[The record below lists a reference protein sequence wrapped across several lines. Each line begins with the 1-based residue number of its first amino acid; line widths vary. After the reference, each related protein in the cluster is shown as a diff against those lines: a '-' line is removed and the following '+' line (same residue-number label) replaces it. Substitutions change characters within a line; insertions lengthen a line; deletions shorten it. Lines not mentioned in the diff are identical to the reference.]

1 MKLNLYDENL
11 NRIAIIG
18 DQFVSCYWSEGYNST
33 ERFTLEVGTTE
44 EFRRKL
50 RPNCYVGRTDRKTVM
65 VIKSVVIG
73 PETIV
78 ASGQTADRILDD
90 VALVGTVEA
99 GESIDTAVRMRY
111 NESNGYRGLSIAET
125 NLGVQASHPIGDRS
139 FLDAIHALCVE
150 GNIGFTVE
158 RDGGG
163 LTGRFYAPQPKP
175 NLVFARMY
183 GNLAL
188 KSVKLSTEIEK
199 NYAIVL
205 GDVDNEG
212 NVVRVD
218 VDLSGGSD
226 RREIVLKETGIVL
239 EPNETAEQYV
249 SRLYAFGVERL
260 LASASVQE
268 CEFELDDSGFGT
280 EYDLGDVITVLL
292 PEYKMKFNAKIAR
305 ITQKEQ
311 RNRTTTTV
319 EVGDIIKLR

>member
-33 ERFTLEVGTTE
+33 ERFSLEVRATE
-44 EFRRKL
+44 EFRQKL

-73 PETIV
+73 IETIV
-78 ASGQTADRILDD
+78 TSGQTADRILDD
-90 VALVGTVEA
+90 VALIGTVEA
-99 GESIDTAVRMRY
+99 GENIDTAVRMRY

-125 NLGVQASHPIGDRS
+125 NLGVQASLPVGDRS
-139 FLDAIHALCVE
+139 FLDAIRALCAD
-150 GNIGFTVE
+150 GNVGFTVE
-158 RDGGG
+158 RDGNG
-163 LTGRFYAPQPKP
+163 LVGRFYAPQPKP
-175 NLVFARMY
+175 NLVFARKY

-188 KSVKLSTEIEK
+188 KSVKLSTETEK

-205 GDVDNEG
+205 GDIDNG
-212 NVVRVD
+212 GHVVRVD

-226 RREIVLKETGIVL
+226 RREIVLKETGVVL
-239 EPNETAEQYV
+239 EPEETAEQYA

-260 LASASVQE
+260 LELATVEE
-268 CEFELDDSGFGT
+268 CEFELDSSGFGT

-292 PEYKMKFNAKIAR
+292 PEYDMKLNAKIAR

-311 RNRTTTTV
+311 KNRTTTTV
-319 EVGDIIKLR
+319 EVGDIIKVR